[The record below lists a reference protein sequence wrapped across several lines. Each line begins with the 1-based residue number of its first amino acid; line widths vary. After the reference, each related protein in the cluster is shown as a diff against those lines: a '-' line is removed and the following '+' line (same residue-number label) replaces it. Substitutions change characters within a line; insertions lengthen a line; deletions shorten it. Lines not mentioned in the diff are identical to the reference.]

1 MGMAGLI
8 GSQGAWFDEGKAAFE
23 IDHAGAATSPST
35 ESGVCIA
42 KASAYA

>member
-1 MGMAGLI
+1 MGMVGLI
-8 GSQGAWFDEGKAAFE
+8 GSQGAWFEGGKAAFE
-23 IDHAGAATSPST
+23 IDPAGAVTSPST